1 MLTSIPT
8 PQPQPAEAF
17 YDISK
22 LNLFTDFSRVTY
34 RAAAGEDAPT
44 GNSTLRPKTW
54 LDTSLASKAPT
65 DQVTYKVIDA
75 TGALSSITMSV
86 AEASA
91 VNIAGYHSF
100 PDYVVSPTGA
110 TAGGAGLNPGYLST
124 RDQANQL
131 AAAWGLDSAVA
142 VNEANFGGPFSIV
155 YPPSEIRREFQIAF
169 KGVQCN
175 VGVFIAEQNQNGV
188 GTPGAWDLTGPEPNW
203 ISAQPSPQAFVLPPW
218 PAPVRNLLPNEK
230 LVSQQSLF
238 GGGRPLVVRTDMES
252 PYNHL
257 APPAS
262 PTSGGGLTD
271 AQAGQLTAIA
281 NGVQSLV
288 GVFKASGAL

>member
-8 PQPQPAEAF
+8 PQPQPSDAF

-34 RAAAGEDAPT
+34 LAAAGEDAPT
-44 GNSTLRPKTW
+44 GDNTKRPKSW
-54 LDTSLASKAPT
+54 LDTSLSSKAPT

-75 TGALSSITMSV
+75 TGALSSITMTV

-100 PDYVVSPTGA
+100 PAYVVAPTGA

-131 AAAWGLDSAVA
+131 AAALSLDASAVTENVLA
-142 VNEANFGGPFSIV
+142 GPLQIV
-155 YPPSEIRREFQIAF
+155 YPPSEIRREYQINF
-169 KGVQCN
+169 KGVPCN
-175 VGVFIAEQNQNGV
+175 VGVFLAEQNANGV
-188 GTPGAWDLTGPEPNW
+188 GSPGAWDLTGPEPNW
-203 ISAQPSPQAFVLPPW
+203 ISSQPSPQTFVLPPW
-218 PAPVRNLLPNEK
+218 PDPIRNLLPNEK
-230 LVSQQSLF
+230 LVQQGIF

-257 APPAS
+257 APSTPAS
-262 PTSGGGLTD
+262 PASGGGLTD
-271 AQAGQLTAIA
+271 AQAGQLAAIA
-281 NGVQSLV
+281 TGVQSLV

>member
-8 PQPQPAEAF
+8 PQPQPSDAF
-17 YDISK
+17 YDISE
-22 LNLFTDFSRVTY
+22 LNLFTDFTRVTY

-44 GNSTLRPKTW
+44 GDNTKRPKAW
-54 LDTSLASKAPT
+54 LDSSLVAKAPT

-75 TGALSSITMSV
+75 TGAVSSITMSV

-100 PDYVVSPTGA
+100 PPYVVAPTSA
-110 TAGGAGLNPGYLST
+110 TAGGVGINPQYLST
-124 RDQANQL
+124 LDQANQL
-131 AAAWGLDSAVA
+131 AAAWSLDASAVTENVFA
-142 VNEANFGGPFSIV
+142 GPLQIV

-175 VGVFIAEQNQNGV
+175 VGVFLAEQSANGV
-188 GTPGAWDLTGPEPNW
+188 GTPGTWDLTGPEPNW
-203 ISAQPSPQAFVLPPW
+203 ISTQPSPQTFVLPPW
-218 PAPVRNLLPNEK
+218 PDPIRNLLSNEK
-230 LVSQQSLF
+230 LVQQSIF

-252 PYNHL
+252 AYNHL
-257 APPAS
+257 APATPAS
-262 PTSGGGLTD
+262 PASGGGLTD

-281 NGVQSLV
+281 SGVQSLV